1 MIIGTASC
9 SNLPVKAVDMQA
21 ATLPG
26 RPNYEI
32 QSIICFIPF
41 IKSESYICAVIA
53 EGRVSEFEVPFFR
66 LKQGGLRYLP
76 YAFTE
81 NGVATADIH
90 RLHR

>member
-21 ATLPG
+21 FSFPG
-26 RPNYEI
+26 WV
-32 QSIICFIPF
+32 SIKKQPFPCIIPF
-41 IKSESYICAVIA
+41 NKSENYIYAVIA
-53 EGRVSEFEVPFFR
+53 EGRVSESEVPFWC
-66 LKQGGLRYLP
+66 LNQGGQRCLP

-81 NGVATADIH
+81 NGGATADIH